1 MEIAAIILLIILGCM
16 FPGCLIDA
24 VQATGEKDIM
34 NKRYKAGACFG
45 GILLLLV
52 LILN

>member
-1 MEIAAIILLIILGCM
+1 MLLTILLVVLGCM

-24 VQATGEKDIM
+24 MKAEEKDARD
-34 NKRYKAGACFG
+34 KRYKAGACFG

-52 LILN
+52 LLLA